1 MQHIE
6 FEEAQQ
12 QEIDRLK
19 ATLDDWKYQAKCDA
33 DHIAALTAG
42 KDEQAGRIMKLD
54 NGLTR
59 LKLSLQWLY
68 EINTNR
74 WYKEWAK
81 EKIAEIDALIGGKES
96 D

>member
-1 MQHIE
+1 M
-6 FEEAQQ
+6 
-12 QEIDRLK
+12 EITELRESNQALK
-19 ATLDDWKYQAKCDA
+19 DYAENADA
-33 DHIAALTAG
+33 D